1 MQSLIFRTEV
11 NKVPRFSA
19 FLLGISLLISSIGA
33 NAQVLST
40 AKVETSQ
47 TLSAT
52 PSETLPSL
60 FRVEKVTIDAG
71 AELITILA
79 RHAHTEKE
87 LQGPGLDTPLISVLR
102 DTLGDSNP
110 DNDIFRYVWMHSFTR
125 PSIGQRATAFV
136 PFLYSGASNRKVGS
150 DPPPAL
156 VDLQKSD
163 KLVWNKLFWFLFKR
177 MVVDGFTI
185 GPKTSAMQYRQ
196 NRVDHHRS
204 AVADSMAALSLFQE
218 LGGEKVLSDSEL
230 NDIQARLSLTDRS
243 FGWAMQSE
251 NLQRVQEEDRKLT
264 RDYRGHNWEL
274 LRQYTE
280 SQGLYFEP
288 MKTEDG
294 SARHAIVWTTES
306 DVKANQGRQFASRF
320 LNIKNPWKDKRLL
333 DWKGYK
339 QVRWFDAEDRQV
351 DPEAPGAAA
360 KTMIPL
366 ALYGLDHPKVPMIL
380 VDFRDAR
387 NPKYRELSRRILIDV
402 TDNVLSLSTFHSI
415 PYFLGRM
422 VYEFVTGRRGMDLNQ
437 ASRFRSYA
445 QLKLLLAIDGS
456 LDPEFSQEVARRV
469 NTSSINP
476 LDNDIEANRQIAS
489 KQYDNLLA
497 YARQP
502 DGLSKKIQ
510 DDRREEMV
518 RLKHSRTERTLFAA
532 ANVITFGLYTHR
544 EKETPQLTA
553 QMDHRRQLDQHQR
566 FVREVAFNS
575 AGPEIDTDT
584 DRLMESLSYIARYGT
599 ESEVKTTRALAKIY
613 SISNAEETRLLCLA
627 GLYRINNSSAKKEL
641 LAIYKSTQPTEKSRN
656 VIAGYLKRA
665 MEEGQ
670 RISSRDVSSI
680 NAIRKAAAN

>member
-1 MQSLIFRTEV
+1 MFRNEII
-11 NKVPRFSA
+11 NSPRFSA
-19 FLLGISLLISSIGA
+19 FLCFISVLISSIGA
-33 NAQVLST
+33 SAQVLST
-40 AKVETSQ
+40 PNVEASSTIS
-47 TLSAT
+47 TA
-52 PSETLPSL
+52 PSNTLPSL
-60 FRVEKVTIDAG
+60 FRVEKVPIDAG

-79 RHAHTEKE
+79 RRANGENE
-87 LQGPGLDTPLISVLR
+87 LQGPGLETPLISVLK

-110 DNDIFRYVWMHSFTR
+110 DNDILRYVWMHSFTR
-125 PSIGQRATAFV
+125 PSIRQRAEAFV

-163 KLVWNKLFWFLFKR
+163 KVIWNKLFWFLFKR
-177 MVVDGFTI
+177 MVVNGFSM
-185 GPKTSAMQYRQ
+185 GPKVSSMQYRQ

-251 NLQRVQEEDRKLT
+251 NLQRVHEEDRKLT

-280 SQGLYFEP
+280 AQGLYFDP
-288 MKTEDG
+288 MLTEDG
-294 SARHAIVWTTES
+294 SARHALVWTSET

-320 LNIKNPWKDKRLL
+320 LNIKNPWTDKRLL

-339 QVRWFDAEDRQV
+339 QIRWFDSEDRQV
-351 DPEAPGAAA
+351 DPETPGATA

-387 NPKYRELSRRILIDV
+387 NPKFRELSRRVLMDV
-402 TDNVLSLSTFHSI
+402 TDNLLSLSQFHSI
-415 PYFLGRM
+415 PYFFGRM
-422 VYEFVTGRRGMDLNQ
+422 IYDFVTGRRGMDLNQ

-445 QLKLLLAIDGS
+445 QLRLLLAIDDS
-456 LDPEFSQEVARRV
+456 LDPEFSREVARRV

-476 LDNDIEANRQIAS
+476 LGNDVEAELRIAS

-497 YARQP
+497 YARRP
-502 DGLSKKIQ
+502 DGLSKKIR

-518 RLKHSRTERTLFAA
+518 RLKHSRTARALFAA
-532 ANVITFGLYTHR
+532 ANAITFGLYTHR

-553 QMDHRRQLDQHQR
+553 QMDHRRQLDRHQR
-566 FVREVAFNS
+566 FIREVAYNS
-575 AGPEIDTDT
+575 AGPEIDTNM
-584 DRLMESLSYIARYGT
+584 DRLRESLSYIARNGA
-599 ESEVKTTRALAKIY
+599 EAEVKTTRALAKIY
-613 SISNAEETRLLCLA
+613 SISNTEETRLLCLA
-627 GLYRINNSSAKKEL
+627 GLFKINNSSAKKEL
-641 LAIYKSTQPTEKSRN
+641 LAIYKSAQPTEISRN
-656 VIAGYLKRA
+656 VSASYLKRA
-665 MEEGQ
+665 VEEGQ
-670 RISSRDVSSI
+670 RISSSDLSSI
-680 NAIRKAAAN
+680 IAIGVSAPK